1 MRHAVRRS
9 PKTTRKNASTSKTA
23 ARTASRTAA
32 RAAGAVL
39 ALALVGATAACGG
52 NGSDDA
58 SGGATTID
66 YWLWDDN
73 QTASYQACAD
83 AFHAA
88 NPKITVK
95 ITQTAWNEYWQN
107 LTTQLASGSAPDV
120 WTDQASYYPQFATS
134 NQILDI
140 QPYVDRDK
148 VDLSQY
154 QNGLADLW
162 VKDGKRYGLP
172 QDWDT
177 MALVYNTTL
186 LSRQGID
193 AAALTH
199 LTWNPDDGGTLEQTI
214 AKATVD
220 SHGRNGLDPAF
231 DKNHVKVYGFLPEWA
246 DGSQGQ
252 NGWGVLAAGNGFSF
266 VDKNPW
272 GTHYNYDD
280 PKLAATID
288 WFKHLI
294 DKGYAPKFD
303 AQSTLGR
310 DAVMDAGQG
319 AITLAGSW
327 TINSYLSPTAKQKYA
342 FAPLPVGPAGRKTPI
357 NGLSDAIYAGTK
369 HKEQAWSWVKFLGS
383 SACQYLVAKNAV
395 VFPAIKEASAKALA
409 AHRAKGQDAHVF
421 TDEAAAPGGTFFLP
435 VTDHGN
441 EISQTV
447 QDAIQSVI
455 LGKSDAASAL
465 KKANDTVNAMFQ

>member
-1 MRHAVRRS
+1 MRLSATSTARGTARRS
-9 PKTTRKNASTSKTA
+9 
-23 ARTASRTAA
+23 ARTTA
-32 RAAGAVL
+32 RRSVQTAGALL
-39 ALALVGATAACGG
+39 ALALVGSTAACGSDS
-52 NGSDDA
+52 SDDA
-58 SGGATTID
+58 GGGKVTLN

-73 QTASYQACAD
+73 QAASYQQCAD
-83 AFHAA
+83 AFHTA
-88 NPKITVK
+88 NPNVTVK
-95 ITQTAWNEYWQN
+95 ITQTAWAQYWQN

-120 WTDQASYYPQFATS
+120 WTDHVSYYPQLATS

-148 VDLSQY
+148 IDLSQY
-154 QNGLADLW
+154 QSGLADLW

-186 LSRQGID
+186 LSQQGVD
-193 AAALTH
+193 TSGLNA
-199 LTWNPDDGGTLEQTI
+199 LTWNPSDGGTLEQTI

-220 SHGRNGLDPAF
+220 KSGRNGLDPAF
-231 DKNHVKVYGFLPEWA
+231 DKHNVKVYGFLPEWA

-252 NGWGVLAAGNGFSF
+252 NGWGDLAVSNGFTF
-266 VDKNPW
+266 LDKNPW
-272 GTHYNYDD
+272 GSHYHYDD
-280 PKLAATID
+280 PKLAATIN

-303 AQSTLGR
+303 KQSTLGR

-319 AITLAGSW
+319 AITIAGSW
-327 TINSYLSPTAKQKYA
+327 TINSYLSSTAKQKYA
-342 FAPLPVGPAGRKTPI
+342 FAPLPVGPAGRKTAI
-357 NGLSDAIYAGTK
+357 NGLSSAIFAGTR
-369 HKEQAWSWVKFLGS
+369 HKDQAWQWVKFLGS
-383 SACQYLVAKNAV
+383 SACQDLVAKNAV
-395 VFPAIKEASAKALA
+395 VFPAIKEAGAKSLE
-409 AHRAKGQDAHVF
+409 AHQAKGQDVKAF

-447 QDAIQSVI
+447 QDAIQSAV
-455 LGKSDAASAL
+455 LGQSDTASAL
-465 KKANDTVNAMFQ
+465 KKANDTVNGMFK